1 MNTLTRYFAQMALWL
16 IPAFFLWWW
25 LLQPVIL
32 AAIAPVQDV
41 LLQVTYDRARAS
53 LNYSNLID
61 WHINTFL
68 LLPQKAG
75 ETALFTWNAK
85 VGNMTALTLG
95 FPLVWL
101 LLLASPT
108 GKIKKT
114 LIGTVLVFIFTF
126 LAIYL
131 KVNIAMLNLLAADDP
146 FLVYISAN
154 LQTIHQP
161 VSAWIGKTLEV
172 FGGFLVYFTVLI
184 LPVYLAYWFNR
195 EWWLQL
201 QTHYLAKNYTYP

>member
-1 MNTLTRYFAQMALWL
+1 LSA
-16 IPAFFLWWW
+16 
-25 LLQPVIL
+25 
-32 AAIAPVQDV
+32 
-41 LLQVTYDRARAS
+41 
-53 LNYSNLID
+53 
-61 WHINTFL
+61 
-68 LLPQKAG
+68 
-75 ETALFTWNAK
+75 WNAQ

-108 GKIKKT
+108 GKLKKT

-131 KVNIAMLNLLAADDP
+131 KVNIAMLNLLAADQP
-146 FLVYISAN
+146 FSVYISAN

-172 FGGFLVYFTVLI
+172 FGGFFVYFTVLI
-184 LPVYLAYWFNR
+184 LPVWLAYGFNR

-201 QTHYLAKNYTYP
+201 RAHYLAKNYAYP